1 MYLVTSFVTTK
12 NISVF
17 QQYPADICNRR
28 KELLPQ
34 LHALRRE
41 ARTRLVM
48 DTLFVGNRLV
58 NQPSQ
63 PRIPQH
69 NIQQINQVCDPIQDI
84 QLWRVRYHSS
94 IHLNLESHACNS
106 VNLCSAT
113 DDIRIVCINVHICGL
128 K

>member
-17 QQYPADICNRR
+17 QQYPGDICNRR

-94 IHLNLESHACNS
+94 IHLNLESHQKFAHLHS
-106 VNLCSAT
+106 IRAT
-113 DDIRIVCINVHICGL
+113 PSW
-128 K
+128 